1 MEKNICLRDRRAIP
15 KNHLPP
21 PQRAASPDHDP
32 ILFFSGWR
40 FSDMMTI
47 APENLQCEIPP
58 FKPSSTESR
67 HVIGLFGF
75 AFLAGRT
82 FKDIHPG
89 KINACDVLTN
99 PQL

>member
-1 MEKNICLRDRRAIP
+1 MTN
-15 KNHLPP
+15 
-21 PQRAASPDHDP
+21 
-32 ILFFSGWR
+32 FVFSGWR

-67 HVIGLFGF
+67 HEIGF

-82 FKDIHPG
+82 FKDIHPRIFLTPAHP
-89 KINACDVLTN
+89 KSPNLIETFEIHPHHPAVACTFNDTSTG
-99 PQL
+99 QL